1 MGAAHAELPLSWI
14 AERVGAARA
23 TPAESIQ
30 SLWSG
35 YGEIWRVKLAGGS
48 VESVVVKCVTPPD
61 VQRHPRGWSSD
72 ASHQRKLRSYDVE
85 CAFYEQFA
93 PRCTAVCR
101 VPRCY
106 GVQRLDDPAGW
117 LIVLEDLDAAG
128 YAGRRSSVSD
138 AHVEQCLVWLAEFH
152 ATFLGAEP
160 SRLWPIGTYW
170 HLATRAD
177 ELEVVADSRLK
188 RLAPLLDAQLNACAF
203 QTLVHGDAKLA
214 NFCFGARGVAAVDF
228 QYVGGGAGIKD
239 VAYFFSSC
247 WDGQECERLAPRFLD
262 RYFELLQERL
272 RAQRPDLDARTRER
286 VEAEWR
292 QLYPV
297 AWADFC
303 RFLAGWAPE
312 HWKLHVYSRGLLER
326 ALSEFDNV

>member
-138 AHVEQCLVWLAEFH
+138 AHVEQCLVWLGAFHPKFFWAE
-152 ATFLGAEP
+152 ASRPWPLRPYSPLG
-160 SRLWPIGTYW
+160 
-170 HLATRAD
+170 TRAD
-177 ELEVVADSRLK
+177 ELEVFAGSRFK
-188 RLAPLLDAQLNACAF
+188 R
-203 QTLVHGDAKLA
+203 
-214 NFCFGARGVAAVDF
+214 
-228 QYVGGGAGIKD
+228 
-239 VAYFFSSC
+239 
-247 WDGQECERLAPRFLD
+247 
-262 RYFELLQERL
+262 
-272 RAQRPDLDARTRER
+272 
-286 VEAEWR
+286 
-292 QLYPV
+292 
-297 AWADFC
+297 
-303 RFLAGWAPE
+303 
-312 HWKLHVYSRGLLER
+312 
-326 ALSEFDNV
+326 